1 MHGSAAYSPAV
12 LHRSREH
19 SLVCFRLAGTGFAD
33 WPINADLEPYYTKAE
48 WEIGISGM
56 AGGQSLRS
64 SALEA
69 LSATPVASEIF
80 RRPAG
85 AGRNEARLA
94 RLCRT
99 DGHPLSAL
107 SGRCSPTNHDLQ
119 PNTFRNQGRA
129 QCGHCGFCELM
140 GCEFGAKSSTLVSV
154 IPMAE
159 KTGRCEVRPHSY
171 VREIATDSK
180 GRVNG
185 VSYFDSKKK
194 EILQKAK
201 AVVVCANGA
210 ETPRLLLMSKSS
222 RFPQG
227 LANSSGLV
235 GKYLMFDCGTWAMG
249 VFEHPLNEY
258 KSVVVTRVVQDFY
271 DADPKRGFYGGG
283 GMDARF
289 DVYPISYAL
298 HGLPT
303 GVPGW
308 GTQYKRWI
316 QQSFTRSMMILCHL
330 TTLPIES
337 NTITLDPDIKDAWGL
352 PAIRVTYKNH
362 PDDLKNKGFFAERA
376 LELLEAAGAL
386 KMWAGEAEA
395 VHLMGTCRMGEDPS
409 RSVVDKYH
417 RAHDVPNLF
426 LVDGSNFVSAGRNQP
441 TCTIQALA
449 YRAAY
454 YIADAAKK
462 GEIPQPA

>member
-1 MHGSAAYSPAV
+1 MKCTVPPPTPRPYCTVAASTAWSVSVSPAQGLPTGPLTRTSSRTIPRRNGKSVFPAWPGANPFDPPRSKPYPLPPLPVKSSGV
-12 LHRSREH
+12 LLERAATKLGWH
-19 SLVCFRLAGTGFAD
+19 AFAA
-33 WPINADLEPYYTKAE
+33 PMAILSQPY
-48 WEIGISGM
+48 
-56 AGGQSLRS
+56 
-64 SALEA
+64 
-69 LSATPVASEIF
+69 
-80 RRPAG
+80 
-85 AGRNEARLA
+85 
-94 RLCRT
+94 
-99 DGHPLSAL
+99 
-107 SGRCSPTNHDLQ
+107 
-119 PNTFRNQGRA
+119 QGRA

>member
-1 MHGSAAYSPAV
+1 VKSSGVLLERAATKLGWHA
-12 LHRSREH
+12 
-19 SLVCFRLAGTGFAD
+19 FAA
-33 WPINADLEPYYTKAE
+33 PMAILSQPY
-48 WEIGISGM
+48 
-56 AGGQSLRS
+56 
-64 SALEA
+64 
-69 LSATPVASEIF
+69 
-80 RRPAG
+80 
-85 AGRNEARLA
+85 
-94 RLCRT
+94 
-99 DGHPLSAL
+99 
-107 SGRCSPTNHDLQ
+107 
-119 PNTFRNQGRA
+119 QGRA

-185 VSYFDSKKK
+185 VSYFDSEKK

-362 PDDLKNKGFFAERA
+362 PDDLKN
-376 LELLEAAGAL
+376 
-386 KMWAGEAEA
+386 
-395 VHLMGTCRMGEDPS
+395 
-409 RSVVDKYH
+409 RSFW
-417 RAHDVPNLF
+417 LF
-426 LVDGSNFVSAGRNQP
+426 SG
-441 TCTIQALA
+441 
-449 YRAAY
+449 
-454 YIADAAKK
+454 
-462 GEIPQPA
+462 